1 MVFLDLGTVGKYTS
15 NLRLDC
21 SQGICQAI
29 DHLDGLG
36 HKDFAFIA
44 GPQTV
49 RSAISRQ
56 AAFVNALRQRG
67 LETHRILEGNH
78 QVDGGIRAVQ
88 ALLAQRPLPTAILC
102 SNDITAIGAL
112 HALQHA
118 GIRVSQDVSVV
129 GFDNIDLAAFTAPPL
144 TTISV
149 SRQLLG
155 QLAVQALEKIL
166 KSKRRMGVEYVL
178 ETELVVRQSTAAPGK
193 ERTTSFPKP

>member
-67 LETHRILEGNH
+67 LEPHRILEGNH

-129 GFDNIDLAAFTAPPL
+129 GFDNIDLVAFTAPPL
-144 TTISV
+144 TTISL

-155 QLAVQALEKIL
+155 QLV
-166 KSKRRMGVEYVL
+166 
-178 ETELVVRQSTAAPGK
+178 
-193 ERTTSFPKP
+193 